1 MEDSVGAE
9 GLLVGGDDRAM
20 QKEEISG
27 WTEQRVALLKKLW
40 GDGIVGEPHCRDP
53 WRGHAQLGDRQSP
66 SFGAIRAI
74 PWRGRGTSR
83 SRGSAPKRSARK
95 SRCWWRSPPATAT
108 PLSPRSFAMKP
119 NCSRLAEATAEV
131 VPLMQRCS
139 ILDLTE
145 RKCKWPIGD
154 PVAADFYF
162 CGARTA
168 DGLPY
173 CSHHCRMAYQPV
185 AERRRERQASQG

>member
-1 MEDSVGAE
+1 MEVSVGAE

-40 GDGIVGEPHCRDP
+40 GDGLSASRIAET
-53 WRGHAQLGDRQSP
+53 LGGVTRNSVIGKVHRLGL
-66 SFGAIRAI
+66 SG
-74 PWRGRGTSR
+74 R
-83 SRGSAPKRSARK
+83 SRGAAAAPRDRAVRSDAF
-95 SRCWWRSPPATAT
+95 CEEEQMLVAQPASHGNTALA
-108 PLSPRSFAMKP
+108 PIVCYEAELQPS
-119 NCSRLAEATAEV
+119 AEATAEI

-185 AERRRERQASQG
+185 AERRRERQASQS